1 MKKICLLA
9 SSLVI
14 LSALTLAASDASA
27 QYPWIGIHGSA
38 VFPSGYLKD
47 IADNGYGGGFG
58 IGAYVNPNVV
68 VKAMA
73 SYHGFGEKTVWGE
86 KIDGAYIPLEV
97 GANFYLGVPG
107 AIRPYLTTHAGWFVA
122 SGDFKDSEFG
132 MGGGLGVEFQMGDP
146 GTKLFVEPN
155 YNIIFQDEDNE
166 EYFGINVGLAFTL
179 SPPSPI
185 AKSQRR

>member
-1 MKKICLLA
+1 MKKTGIFA
-9 SSLVI
+9 GVI
-14 LSALTLAASDASA
+14 VFSILIFAASNVSA
-27 QYPWIGIHGSA
+27 QYPWIGIQGSA

-73 SYHGFGEKTVWGE
+73 SYHGFGSKTVLGQE
-86 KIDGAYIPLEV
+86 VDGAYIPLEV
-97 GANFYLGVPG
+97 GANFYLGFPSTV
-107 AIRPYLTTHAGWFVA
+107 RPYITAHGGWFVA

-132 MGGGLGVEFQMGDP
+132 MGGGLGLEFQVGDP
-146 GTKLFVEPN
+146 NTRLFIEPN
-155 YNIIFQDEDNE
+155 YNIIFQDDENE
-166 EYFGINVGLAFTL
+166 EYFGINFGLAFTL

-185 AKSQRR
+185 GKMQRR